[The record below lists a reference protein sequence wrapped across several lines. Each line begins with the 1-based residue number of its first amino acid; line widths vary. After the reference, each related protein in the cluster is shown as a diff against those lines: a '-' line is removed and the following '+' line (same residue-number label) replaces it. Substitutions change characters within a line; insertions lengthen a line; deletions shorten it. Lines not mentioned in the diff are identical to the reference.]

1 MFFRFF
7 IFRRLLV
14 PAALFL
20 LSLSFVATAG
30 AQLESGIVEEDLEED
45 VLEEDLNDP
54 LAPDA
59 DGTARTELDEEVV
72 QALFSEAEGL
82 LVDDPGSAMLL
93 FGQLVDLFDNHLARA
108 EARAFL
114 ATEKERLARE
124 AEAADP
130 TAGEGTMPEEP
141 GDEEAT
147 AEESA
152 LEEPQPPLA
161 DPAIRFLSPTLRTL
175 YTRTLAYRAQV
186 QSLFGEPE
194 AALQGLERLLSVDPG
209 ADLDR
214 DQAPQDLL
222 KAFDSLRRKRIAHVV
237 LIPEPPDPVIRVQGR
252 PVTSFED
259 PVPVLSGSVWIET
272 ERPGYAPWSEEIEI
286 RPGKTRSVE
295 MVLERQSPVIRLY
308 TRPSG
313 STVWV
318 DGQERGVTE
327 GIAPPDFLPQTST
340 VRYRSEEF
348 SDELVIDGLE
358 TGLQILEVRKEGYRP
373 YRVELV
379 LDELLDY
386 PMPPIVLE
394 EERGV
399 LALNDLPPDAELLI
413 NGKPMAVDQPGAR
426 SSRISLPPGEY
437 DVQVASGSQRMFS
450 TRLRLA
456 DRQTVEIN
464 VRLRPGLA
472 FLGVIGGSASD
483 AASREASLQTALSRT
498 DKWALLDR
506 TEQGPRAL
514 LEAGATAELLTAGA
528 LDEIDWSRVQAAV
541 DRKAPGLLY
550 LVAVLSDDL
559 VDRRKSQVLLFPSA
573 PLPVP
578 EPDQLVID
586 RGDARS
592 LEALVA
598 SLSPDLPLATPW
610 LGARLIESRLAPHP
624 VVAAVSPGSPAE
636 AADLRVGDQVV
647 ALAGTPTFAPRDV
660 EQRLAAAEVGEILD
674 LGVQSLTGPRT
685 LELRVRT
692 SPAVDL
698 PRNLEIPTAVALV
711 ELGLLRESTDPG
723 RRWLVLLQQ
732 AGLLMQAGDFE
743 AAVRSLQ
750 SIDAPQASHGF
761 GQSSVDYWLGLALS
775 RAGGEYLQGARSAFE
790 RAAELPSSRFLEHDG
805 PALAPR
811 ARARLTALREGS

>member
-1 MFFRFF
+1 MLFRFLA
-7 IFRRLLV
+7 IRRLLV

-20 LSLSFVATAG
+20 LTLGAPAE

-45 VLEEDLNDP
+45 LLEDDP
-54 LAPDA
+54 SIPQAT
-59 DGTARTELDEEVV
+59 DGEATGAELDEGAIL
-72 QALFSEAEGL
+72 ALFSEAEGL

-93 FGQLVDLFDNHLARA
+93 FGQLVDLFDTYLARA
-108 EARAFL
+108 EAQAFL
-114 ATEKERLARE
+114 AAEKERLAQE
-124 AEAADP
+124 AEAA
-130 TAGEGTMPEEP
+130 ARAAEEGAPLDEPADTGAAAEEP
-141 GDEEAT
+141 GLEEA
-147 AEESA
+147 
-152 LEEPQPPLA
+152 QPPLA
-161 DPAIRFLSPTLRTL
+161 DPAVRFLSPPLRAL
-175 YTRTLAYRAQV
+175 YTRTLGHRAQV
-186 QSLFGEPE
+186 QSLFGESE
-194 AALQGLERLLSVDPG
+194 AALGGLERMLSVDPG

-214 DQAPQDLL
+214 DQAPQDLQ

-237 LIPEPPDPVIRVQGR
+237 LIPEPPDPLIRVQGR
-252 PVTSFED
+252 PVTQFED
-259 PVPVLSGSVWIET
+259 PVPVLSGTVWIET
-272 ERPGYAPWSEEIEI
+272 ERPGYAPWREEIEI

-295 MVLERQSPVIRLY
+295 MTLERRSPVIRLY

-313 STVWV
+313 STVSI

-348 SDELVIDGLE
+348 SDELVIDELG
-358 TGLQILEVRKEGYRP
+358 TGLQILEVRKEGFRP

-483 AASREASLQTALSRT
+483 AASLEESLQNALSRT
-498 DKWALLDR
+498 EKWALLDR
-506 TEQGPRAL
+506 TAKGPRAL
-514 LEAGATAELLTAGA
+514 LEAGASADLLTAGA
-528 LDEIDWSRVQAAV
+528 FDEIDWNRVQSAV
-541 DRKAPGLLY
+541 DREAPGLLY

-573 PLPVP
+573 PLPIP
-578 EPDQLVID
+578 EPDRLVID
-586 RGDARS
+586 RSDARS
-592 LEALVA
+592 LEALVNT
-598 SLSPDLPLATPW
+598 LSPALPLTKPW
-610 LGARLIESRLAPHP
+610 FGARLIESRLAPHP

-647 ALAGTPTFAPRDV
+647 ALAGTPTFTPRDV
-660 EQRLAAAEVGEILD
+660 EQRLAVAEVGEILD
-674 LGVQSLTGPRT
+674 LGVQSLAGPRT
-685 LELRVRT
+685 LELRVRN
-692 SPAVDL
+692 SPAVDR
-698 PRNLEIPTAVALV
+698 PRDLEIPTAVSLV
-711 ELGLLRESTDPG
+711 ELALLRESTDPG

-790 RAAELPSSRFLEHDG
+790 RAADLPSSRFLGHDG

-811 ARARLTALREGS
+811 ARARLAALREGS